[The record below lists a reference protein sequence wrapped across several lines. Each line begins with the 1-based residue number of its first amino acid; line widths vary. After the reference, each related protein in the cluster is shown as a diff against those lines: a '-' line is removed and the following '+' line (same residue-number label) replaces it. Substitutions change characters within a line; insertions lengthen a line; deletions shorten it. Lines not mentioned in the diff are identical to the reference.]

1 MLETS
6 RGKKRGSDGNDSPQ
20 ALNFHGCDDSAHLLS
35 TYCVQALFI
44 LKTHSPL
51 ARPTLRLEKVEFRE
65 AKPLG
70 QSPAQLSKGTGTG
83 SRASCLWNRCLSSS
97 SQLYVPEH
105 HRRPWARGQGACA
118 AWPSPLTC
126 VRAPSPPHLAL

>member
-70 QSPAQLSKGTGTG
+70 QSPAQLSKGTDWIPGQ
-83 SRASCLWNRCLSSS
+83 LPLEPLSE
-97 SQLYVPEH
+97 QLFSAV
-105 HRRPWARGQGACA
+105 RPRTPQTTLG
-118 AWPSPLTC
+118 
-126 VRAPSPPHLAL
+126 